1 MTTLLDLLDLLGRTT
16 WEPVWVPVLAWTVL
30 ALPVWVLLARTD
42 RLHPHAE
49 YRLCQTLLAALP
61 VGVGA
66 AALFDGWGPAS
77 TALSGAEL
85 SVVVV
90 PAVEATGASASP
102 SPELAWTHAVGLLTV
117 LAGAAG
123 LVGVAR
129 LTLDAMAAVR
139 VRRTVLRDAPPDDLQ
154 ARTHRRADALGV
166 RRSVRVRTAPEVEVP
181 VTLGGLRPVLLLPPR
196 LTDDPEAL
204 RMTIVHELI
213 HVRRYDDLAHLA
225 ERLAA
230 ALCAAHPLV
239 RRIAA
244 RVAAARERAC
254 DAAVLADGNTSPSDY
269 ARLLTA
275 FADRASAR
283 RLGALSLSESPSSL
297 TTRLRAMQSTVSN
310 WVSTPS
316 SLAASLL
323 AVGVLI
329 VFGVVACSD
338 SVAPSTPS
346 SDASS
351 PTGDSETANQTGA
364 SDEVF
369 VEVEQRPECGGV
381 QALADHIQYPDVA
394 REAGIE
400 GRVFVQFVLDEN
412 GDVLDPKV
420 TKGVQE
426 ALNQEAIRAVKK
438 LECEPGKQRGE
449 PVKVRMA
456 LPVTFA
462 LPNEDSG
469 SEETG
474 PSTSS
479 VAPDGPGKYTVPEGG
494 TVAGHDVARGP
505 TQDGVQ
511 PPAARVEGGLRALYE
526 ELFYPTLAERAG
538 IEGRVVVRFTLDES
552 GQVQDPTVARS
563 AHEMLDAAAV
573 EALKSVSFE
582 QGKAPNSTVMTL
594 PIAFYIAE

>member
-1 MTTLLDLLDLLGRTT
+1 MTTLLDLLALLGRTT
-16 WEPVWVPVLAWTVL
+16 WEPVWVPALAWTVL

-49 YRLCQTLLAALP
+49 YRLWQTLLAALP

-66 AALFDGWGPAS
+66 AALLDGWGPAS
-77 TALSGAEL
+77 TALSGAGL
-85 SVVVV
+85 SVVVM

-102 SPELAWTHAVGLLTV
+102 SPEPAWTHAVGLLTV

-196 LTDDPEAL
+196 LTDAPEAL

-254 DAAVLADGNTSPSDY
+254 DAAVLTDGNTSPSDY
-269 ARLLTA
+269 ARLLTT

-297 TTRLRAMQSTVSN
+297 TTRLRAMQSTMSN

-338 SVAPSTPS
+338 SVAPSAPS

-351 PTGDSETANQTGA
+351 PPGNSETANQTGA

-369 VEVEQRPECGGV
+369 VEVEQRPECGGLR
-381 QALADHIQYPDVA
+381 ALTDHIQYPDLA

-400 GRVFVQFVLDEN
+400 GRVVVQFVVDEN
-412 GDVLDPKV
+412 GDVTDPTV
-420 TKGVQE
+420 TKGVHE
-426 ALNQEAIRAVKK
+426 ALDAAALSAVKQ
-438 LECEPGKQRGE
+438 LECKPGQQRGE

-456 LPVTFA
+456 LPVTFRLDNESDGSSDDA
-462 LPNEDSG
+462 GATSKTDSGGTLFEKAGIQVVRVLMNEDG
-469 SEETG
+469 NLLVDDE
-474 PSTSS
+474 P
-479 VAPDGPGKYTVPEGG
+479 VDFNNLAAAVRQ
-494 TVAGHDVARGP
+494 HI
-505 TQDGVQ
+505 TQD
-511 PPAARVEGGLRALYE
+511 AARAALLHADGAPTGRVDAVEARLRALDLQKVY
-526 ELFYPTLAERAG
+526 
-538 IEGRVVVRFTLDES
+538 
-552 GQVQDPTVARS
+552 VQTV
-563 AHEMLDAAAV
+563 E
-573 EALKSVSFE
+573 
-582 QGKAPNSTVMTL
+582 
-594 PIAFYIAE
+594 